1 MVYTVVL
8 EATAARIE
16 SSSLSLGT
24 KITVDNL
31 LQMLYTCI
39 LKKVNMKPKQ
49 LDRTQNDTDLCVRLI
64 GNRFNLV
71 LVAATRVREL
81 RRGSKPLVDNAN
93 HSSSV
98 VLALK
103 EIEQGK
109 VGVEYLKKIR

>member
-1 MVYTVVL
+1 MVAMRVL
-8 EATAARIE
+8 EARVE
-16 SSSLSLGT
+16 RRVSSSLTIRT
-24 KITVDNL
+24 KITVDNT